1 MKATKEEIRQI
12 LNMAG
17 KKVNELLQQFGEEE
31 FNEFINR
38 HQFYYNGIDCG
49 ETFSDYLTECVYHD
63 LTADEREAYKKW
75 AAEHLT
81 RISSEKV
88 LGPRGE
94 YYVYVELFDGKIYAV
109 GDEQG
114 NYAGGI
120 IAAMDYDGREK
131 IADDIAHFKDS
142 PNDSHRRFYEQI
154 KEIPIM
160 TDDEYKQMT
169 QQRQQWPRNFDYR
182 TWFE

>member
-17 KKVNELLQQFGEEE
+17 KKVNELSQKFGEEE

-94 YYVYVELFDGKIYAV
+94 CYVYVELFDGKIYAV

-131 IADDIAHFKDS
+131 IADDIAHFKGS